1 MKGTTKN
8 GDNGVR
14 KNNLGGKIVVI
25 TGASSGIGKQT
36 AIELMDKCP
45 KAIILVARTESKLVE
60 LKQMLEARK
69 GSIDLEIVIYSCD
82 VSIKDKVLKMGTSI
96 LERFGHVD
104 LLINN
109 AGFGEFGKVQDQRIE
124 QIENVMRTNYL
135 GMVYC
140 TKVFLSPMVA
150 RHSGHIVNVASL
162 AASFGVA
169 GMAGYCASKYAMLGF
184 SESLNHELYG
194 TGVSITVVSP
204 IGVKTN
210 FFKDQSFEDHK
221 PNYTGFMLDARTV
234 TKAILAASNSRR
246 FEIMVP
252 FYMRMGVWL
261 KHTFPF
267 AINPITGALFRR
279 QLRKPD
285 KLSRG

>member
-1 MKGTTKN
+1 MPA
-8 GDNGVR
+8 DRRAR
-14 KNNLGGKIVVI
+14 KSKLEGKTIVI

-36 AIELMDKCP
+36 AIELVDNGARTMV
-45 KAIILVARTESKLVE
+45 LVARSESKLGE
-60 LKQMLEARK
+60 LKQMFEARK
-69 GSIDLEIVIYSCD
+69 GTRDLEVVIYPCD
-82 VSIKDKVLKMGTSI
+82 VSIKVDVLKMGTSI
-96 LERFGHVD
+96 LDRFGHID

-109 AGFGEFGKVQDQRIE
+109 AGFGEFGKVEDQSIE

-140 TKVFLSPMVA
+140 IKAFLGPMIA

-184 SESLNHELYG
+184 SESLNQEVRG
-194 TGVSITVVSP
+194 SGVRITVVSP

-210 FFKDQSFEDHK
+210 FFNNQSFDYHM
-221 PNYTGFMLDARTV
+221 PNYTGFMLDPVTV
-234 TKAILAASNSRR
+234 TKAIIAASNSSR

-252 FYMRMGVWL
+252 FYMRVGVWL

-267 AINPITGALFRR
+267 VINPITGALFRR
-279 QLRKPD
+279 QLRKPERKD
-285 KLSRG
+285 IWG

>member
-1 MKGTTKN
+1 MKGITKN

-14 KNNLGGKIVVI
+14 KSKLGGKIVVI
-25 TGASSGIGKQT
+25 TGASSGIGRQT
-36 AIELMDKCP
+36 AIELMDKG
-45 KAIILVARTESKLVE
+45 ARVIILVARTESKLVE

-82 VSIKDKVLKMGTSI
+82 VSIKDDVLKMGTSI
-96 LERFGHVD
+96 LEKFGHVD

-184 SESLNHELYG
+184 SESLNHELHG
-194 TGVSITVVSP
+194 TGVTITIVSP

-210 FFKDQSFEDHK
+210 FFNNQSFDHK

-252 FYMRMGVWL
+252 FYMRAGVWL

-285 KLSRG
+285 GLS

>member
-1 MKGTTKN
+1 MKGSHKN
-8 GDNGVR
+8 ADRRIR
-14 KNNLGGKIVVI
+14 KSKFEGKIIVI
-25 TGASSGIGKQT
+25 TGASSGIGRQT
-36 AIELMDKCP
+36 AIELMDKGA
-45 KAIILVARTESKLVE
+45 KVIISLARSESKLE
-60 LKQMLEARK
+60 DLRNILEVRK
-69 GSIDLEIVIYSCD
+69 GARDLEIVTYSCD
-82 VSIKDKVLKMGTSI
+82 VSVKEDVLNVGNSI

-109 AGFGEFGKVQDQRIE
+109 AGFGEFGKVENQQIE

-140 TKVFLSPMVA
+140 TKVFLGPMVA

-184 SESLNHELYG
+184 SESLNHELHG
-194 TGVSITVVSP
+194 TGVRITVVSP

-210 FFKDQSFEDHK
+210 FFNNPSFDEHRI
-221 PNYTGFMLDARTV
+221 NYTGFMLNARTV
-234 TKAILAASNSRR
+234 TKAILAASNSSR

-252 FYMRMGVWL
+252 FYMRVGVWL
-261 KHTFPF
+261 KHTIPF

-279 QLRKPD
+279 QMRKP
-285 KLSRG
+285 KRESS